1 MEWDIVIHDD
11 PKYAEVITRGLA
23 DKDSSLNM
31 AQTIISEMKAK
42 KIKKILIDHR
52 NLENV
57 AGSILDIYERP
68 KLLKDSGVELGTKIA
83 LVIKPEHSEH
93 FKFFETVCLNQGFL
107 ISIFF
112 DKEEAISWLI

>member
-1 MEWDIVIHDD
+1 MEWDIVIHDA
-11 PKYAEVITRGLA
+11 PKYGEAITRGIA

-31 AQTIISEMKAK
+31 AKAIITEMQANE
-42 KIKKILIDHR
+42 IKKILIDHR

-68 KLLKDSGVELGTKIA
+68 KLLKDGGVKLGTKIA

-107 ISIFF
+107 ISIFQ
-112 DKEEAISWLI
+112 DREEAISWLI